1 MKPQQLLNLVKTD
14 QATRLYVIE
23 CLEQGR
29 YKELIQKYNLA
40 SRNTIYKL
48 HAALGTTR
56 TEVSLHWFTNGV
68 NDIQLVDGAEIPA
81 GYYAGRTNFGKGTAG
96 TRWANNGT
104 ETILIKAEQELP
116 EGFSFGSLSKSTS
129 GYIWVNNGVK
139 DRLVPESERP
149 AGFNFNGRI
158 NTQGY
163 VESGKRRKLHTY
175 NNGKTEIR
183 LTVLDQVPE
192 GFVKGALPKLTP
204 QERIQ
209 KRDEEY
215 HAKGYIGVK
224 ELTQEQLR
232 GYIYYRDNSSELV
245 DIIIKPDTYTYIN
258 KKYLPLFEEYAN
270 TNHSKGTSNAE
281 QSLYEYIRSIY
292 PGEIKR
298 HVKNLL
304 KESSGKYYEID
315 IYIPALKIGIEYNGL
330 YWHSELQKEKNY
342 HFKKSKLADEL
353 GIRLINIYE
362 DEWEDQTSKTKIQ
375 TLLKIS
381 LGLVEQK
388 IHARKCEIK
397 EITNAEARPFNEAN
411 HLQGHRN
418 AQLTYGLFY
427 QGKLV
432 QLMSFSKTR
441 YNRNLK
447 ADDSWEIIR
456 GCPGSNNIVVGGVS
470 KLLQHF
476 IKENNPASIFSYCDF
491 NKFNGVSYEKA
502 GMKFEGYTGPDMTW
516 WIGDRRIPRQPKKHA
531 ELKQQATCRIF
542 GSGSKKYRLILR

>member
-1 MKPQQLLNLVKTD
+1 MKPQQLLNLIKTD

-40 SRNTIYKL
+40 SRHTIYKL

-104 ETILIKAEQELP
+104 ETILIKADQELP

-129 GYIWVNNGVK
+129 GYIWINNGIE

-192 GFVKGALPKLTP
+192 GFVKGELPKLTP

-215 HAKGYIGVK
+215 HEKGYIGVK
-224 ELTQEQLR
+224 ELTPEQLR
-232 GYIYYRDNSSELV
+232 GYIYYRNNSAELTDV
-245 DIIIKPDTYTYIN
+245 IVKPDTYTYIN
-258 KKYLPLFEEYAN
+258 KKYLPLFEEYAR
-270 TNHSKGTSNAE
+270 TNHSRGTSNAE
-281 QSLYEYIRSIY
+281 QALYEYIRSIY
-292 PGEIKR
+292 PGEIKQ

-342 HFKKSKLADEL
+342 HFKKSKLADAL

-362 DEWEDQTSKTKIQ
+362 DE
-375 TLLKIS
+375 
-381 LGLVEQK
+381 
-388 IHARKCEIK
+388 
-397 EITNAEARPFNEAN
+397 
-411 HLQGHRN
+411 
-418 AQLTYGLFY
+418 
-427 QGKLV
+427 
-432 QLMSFSKTR
+432 
-441 YNRNLK
+441 
-447 ADDSWEIIR
+447 
-456 GCPGSNNIVVGGVS
+456 
-470 KLLQHF
+470 
-476 IKENNPASIFSYCDF
+476 
-491 NKFNGVSYEKA
+491 
-502 GMKFEGYTGPDMTW
+502 
-516 WIGDRRIPRQPKKHA
+516 
-531 ELKQQATCRIF
+531 
-542 GSGSKKYRLILR
+542 